1 MKGRHEPDYTVLDIA
16 TPLEDL
22 TCWRV
27 GEPRDPVVKA
37 AIAHNLTYIPVLN
50 EKGLGGVISRD
61 ELAAG
66 AMPLPLTA
74 DWLLATD
81 TSILEAIRLF
91 AQQPGRVFLVLQ
103 ASAVVGLV
111 APADLNKIP
120 ARASVYL
127 LVAHFEMEL
136 ARLLR
141 LVVGDDED
149 FRPFFTPS
157 RWEKLH
163 EDRLRQARRDV
174 ELELLQMMDLGDITD
189 IARKHD
195 DVRNLLGFASNSQ
208 CRKAMDLQGVRNRIS
223 HPTRP
228 LIERREDIVEL
239 NDACGRM
246 ADLHQRIEKAIS
258 RAQDS

>member
-1 MKGRHEPDYTVLDIA
+1 MKGPHEPQYTLLDIA
-16 TPLEDL
+16 TPLEQL

-27 GEPRDPVVKA
+27 NEPRDAVVQA
-37 AIAHNLTYIPVLN
+37 ALAHNLSYIPVLD
-50 EKGLGGVISRD
+50 EKGLEGVISRD
-61 ELAAG
+61 DLAAG
-66 AMPLPLTA
+66 AAPLPLTA

-81 TSILEAIRLF
+81 TSILELIRLF
-91 AQQPGRVFLVLQ
+91 ARRPGRVFLVLQ

-120 ARASVYL
+120 ARASIYL
-127 LVAHFEMEL
+127 LVAHFELEL

-141 LVVGDDED
+141 LVLVGDCD
-149 FRPFFTPS
+149 FRPFFS
-157 RWEKLH
+157 AARWERLQA
-163 EDRLRQARRDV
+163 DRRRQARGDV

-195 DVRNLLGFASNSQ
+195 GVRNLLGFASNSQ

-239 NDACGRM
+239 NDACERL
-246 ADLHQRIEKAIS
+246 ADLHRRIERAIA
-258 RAQDS
+258 RAQVR